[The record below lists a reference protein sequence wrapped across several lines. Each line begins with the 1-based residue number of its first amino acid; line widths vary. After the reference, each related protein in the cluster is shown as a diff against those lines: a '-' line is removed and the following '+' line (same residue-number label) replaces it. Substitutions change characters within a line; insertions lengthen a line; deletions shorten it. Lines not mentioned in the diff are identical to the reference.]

1 MKLAARVGW
10 DASKNRLTRLL
21 EERLRCGLPILDLT
35 ETNPTRCGF
44 GYPAADILGA
54 LGNPAALE
62 YAPDPRGLLAAR
74 EAIAGLYAARRAP
87 VAADD
92 IVLTASTSEA
102 YSFLFRL
109 LADPGDRILVPAPSY
124 PLFDLLGRLNDVTL
138 VPYPLIPDAGFA
150 IDLDA
155 LEAAV
160 DDSTRAILVVSP
172 GNPSGAFLKRSE
184 RDGLA
189 RIASSHGLALIC
201 DEVFGDYAFGDDPS
215 RVETLA
221 GFPECLTFVLN
232 GLSKML
238 ALPQMKLAWI
248 VASGP
253 GADAAEALQRLEV
266 IADVYLSVGTPIAQA
281 LPSLLALR
289 PAIQTM
295 VRERTG
301 ENLAY
306 LLSRTRMAVGGSAC
320 SVRSPEGGWSAIVEI
335 PRTRSEEEW
344 ALRLLEADGLFVH
357 PGYFFDFPDEGRLV
371 VSLLPRPATFR
382 EGIAALMRRIDA
394 EA

>member
-1 MKLAARVGW
+1 LKLASRVGW

-21 EERLRCGLPILDLT
+21 EERRRRGLPVLDLT

-44 GYPAADILGA
+44 EYPGADILGA
-54 LGNPAALE
+54 LGNPAAME
-62 YAPDPRGLLAAR
+62 YAPDARGLRTAR
-74 EAIAGLYAARRAP
+74 DAIAALYAARGAR

-138 VPYPLIPDAGFA
+138 VPYPLICDAGFA
-150 IDLDA
+150 IDLEA

-160 DDSTRAILVVSP
+160 DESTRAILVVSP

-184 RDGLA
+184 RDALA
-189 RIASSHGLALIC
+189 QIASSHGLALIC

-221 GFPECLTFVLN
+221 GFQECPTFVLN

-238 ALPQMKLAWI
+238 ALPQMKLGWI
-248 VASGP
+248 AAGGP
-253 GADAAEALQRLEV
+253 RADAQEALQRLEV

-281 LPSLLALR
+281 LPSLLTLR
-289 PAIQTM
+289 PAIQAM
-295 VRERTG
+295 VRERTR

-306 LLSRTRMAVGGSAC
+306 LMSHTRRTGGGSAC
-320 SVRSPEGGWSAIVEI
+320 SVTSPEGGWSAIVEI

-371 VSLLPRPATFR
+371 VSLLPQRATFQ
-382 EGIAALMRRIDA
+382 EGIAALMSRIDA